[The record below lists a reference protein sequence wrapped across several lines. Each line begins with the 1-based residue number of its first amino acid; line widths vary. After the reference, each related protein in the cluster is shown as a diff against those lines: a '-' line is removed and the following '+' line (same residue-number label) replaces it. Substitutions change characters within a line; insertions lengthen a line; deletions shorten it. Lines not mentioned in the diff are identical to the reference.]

1 MEFND
6 WLLAKLK
13 DFDWSQATLAKRSG
27 LTRGAISNYIN
38 GRIPD
43 DAALNKIARAFRT
56 APDVVFRAAGM
67 LPSKS
72 DDDADVERAEH
83 LVRSFKTDQYRQ
95 IALATLETLLEQ
107 EERAAVNAVPRPA
120 DQAP

>member
-1 MEFND
+1 MRARNMSPAD
-6 WLLAKLK
+6 LARATNKDQGIISRLLRGER
-13 DFDWSQATLAKRSG
+13 QPRPETLA
-27 LTRGAISNYIN
+27 
-38 GRIPD
+38 D
-43 DAALNKIARAFRT
+43 IARALKLSV
-56 APDVVFRAAGM
+56 DEVYRAAGL
-67 LPSKS
+67 LPPRPDSNI
-72 DDDADVERAEH
+72 DVERAEH